1 MMPSKH
7 AGKECRIVNFEIISP
22 APVAHVRKSY
32 FSFLS
37 SGYQI
42 LVTLIKLNYH
52 HSTPAPPFRT
62 LGVDNTGRGG
72 GSLDD
77 FPNILKAFENTKK
90 IYDFWSIISHLQRL
104 FEGWE
109 R

>member
-52 HSTPAPPFRT
+52 HSTPTPPFRT
-62 LGVDNTGRGG
+62 LGVDNTGRGAG
-72 GSLDD
+72 DSLDD
-77 FPNILKAFENTKK
+77 FPKSLKAFKDTKN
-90 IYDFWSIISHLQRL
+90 I
-104 FEGWE
+104 
-109 R
+109 